1 MCKQSLLLYLL
12 THVLTHRAK
21 NKFGFHVIV
30 LASIHVHV
38 CHLHCRQAKPYTS
51 MFNAFYPEGRR
62 NAPIHFMQQIQSYGV
77 HVSGGGT
84 ATKINIVAAF
94 SEIRVTSLT
103 G

>member
-1 MCKQSLLLYLL
+1 
-12 THVLTHRAK
+12 
-21 NKFGFHVIV
+21 
-30 LASIHVHV
+30 
-38 CHLHCRQAKPYTS
+38 

-77 HVSGGGT
+77 HVSGGST